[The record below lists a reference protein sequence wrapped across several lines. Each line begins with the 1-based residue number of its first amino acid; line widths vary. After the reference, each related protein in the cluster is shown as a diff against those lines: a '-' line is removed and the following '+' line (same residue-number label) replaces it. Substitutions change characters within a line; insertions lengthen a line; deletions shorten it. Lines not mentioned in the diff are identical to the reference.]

1 MPRGILAAD
10 DVWNKVYEIS
20 GGYTERRPSKDFIQL
35 TREEQQ
41 QMNARMARV
50 RLNGM
55 NVSQAINAFYARPD
69 VQNYVANKAG
79 LLTNVKTKIEREFD
93 ELLNDYKTSA
103 LEEMIS
109 SDRQLLR
116 RRALTIDAKT
126 KENANDFTGAKASRD
141 QIQELLQFA
150 GSGLSR

>member
-1 MPRGILAAD
+1 
-10 DVWNKVYEIS
+10 
-20 GGYTERRPSKDFIQL
+20 
-35 TREEQQ
+35 
-41 QMNARMARV
+41 MARV

-55 NVSQAINAFYARPD
+55 NVYQAINAFYARPD

-79 LLTNVKTKIEREFD
+79 LLTNVKRKIEREFD

-150 GSGLSR
+150 GSGVSR